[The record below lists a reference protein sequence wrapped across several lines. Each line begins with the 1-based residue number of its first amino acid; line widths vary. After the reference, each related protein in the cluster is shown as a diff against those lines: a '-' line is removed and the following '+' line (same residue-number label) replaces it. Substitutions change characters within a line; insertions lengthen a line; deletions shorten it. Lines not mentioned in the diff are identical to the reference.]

1 MKLAIMQP
9 YFLPYLGYF
18 SLIKQ
23 TDKFILLDTVQFIK
37 HGWIERNRILSPNGE
52 PQYIAIPLEKHSQ
65 TTLIKDIRIRNQEN
79 WKEKIKAQLVHYK
92 KRAPYYTETMNI
104 MDNIL
109 NYETDSIVKMNQYS
123 LKCICDYLGINA
135 VFSIFSEMN
144 LNIEKPCA
152 PDEWALNICKAMGDV
167 NEYWNPTG
175 GATFF
180 DKSKY
185 PSGCKVF
192 VNSMSDT
199 FHKEISYSHIKMLFN
214 LMGAR
219 SDVTFQV
226 LTKRHLRMYTLLKEF
241 PELVTPNIWVG
252 VTAEN
257 QKMVDSRVDWLV
269 NTKKEIKRLANKDI
283 TIFVSCE
290 PLLESI
296 DLSKYINELDWVIV
310 GGERTNKKGRVMQ
323 FEWVERIY
331 LQCRQSDTPFF
342 FKQWGDGEA
351 EAKAEIKG
359 DDITLVEVI
368 EAKKEFPKEMK

>member
-1 MKLAIMQP
+1 MSKIEW
-9 YFLPYLGYF
+9 
-18 SLIKQ
+18 
-23 TDKFILLDTVQFIK
+23 TDKTWNVITGCTQI
-37 HGWIERNRILSPNGE
+37 SPACKNCYAKAMTKRLQGM
-52 PQYIAIPLEKHSQ
+52 A
-65 TTLIKDIRIRNQEN
+65 IKDT
-79 WKEKIKAQLVHYK
+79 WAKIKCEKCGRGMLNDDRNDVIEHFCECEPRMLK
-92 KRAPYYTETMNI
+92 FKAPKYYYGW
-104 MDNIL
+104 DKVVFH
-109 NYETDSIVKMNQYS
+109 TDM
-123 LKCICDYLGINA
+123 LGHI
-135 VFSIFSEMN
+135 
-144 LNIEKPCA
+144 
-152 PDEWALNICKAMGDV
+152 
-167 NEYWNPTG
+167 
-175 GATFF
+175 F

-257 QKMVDSRVDWLV
+257 QKMVDSRADWLV

-296 DLSKYINELDWVIV
+296 DLSKYINDLDWVIV
-310 GGERTNKKGRVMQ
+310 GGERANKMGRVME
-323 FEWVERIY
+323 FEWVRNIY
-331 LQCRQSDTPFF
+331 TQCKDSNTPFF
-342 FKQWGDGEA
+342 FKQWGDCE
-351 EAKAEIKG
+351 KSIKESLY
-359 DDITLVEVI
+359 DDDVTLVEII
-368 EAKKEFPKEMK
+368 ENAKEFMLER

>member
-1 MKLAIMQP
+1 MSKIEW
-9 YFLPYLGYF
+9 
-18 SLIKQ
+18 
-23 TDKFILLDTVQFIK
+23 TDKTWNVVTGCTQISPACKNCYAKAMTKRLQGMAKKGVKGTEQYEK
-37 HGWIERNRILSPNGE
+37 GWDKIEF
-52 PQYIAIPLEKHSQ
+52 H
-65 TTLIKDIRIRNQEN
+65 TDM
-79 WKEKIKAQLVHYK
+79 LVH
-92 KRAPYYTETMNI
+92 I
-104 MDNIL
+104 
-109 NYETDSIVKMNQYS
+109 
-123 LKCICDYLGINA
+123 
-135 VFSIFSEMN
+135 
-144 LNIEKPCA
+144 
-152 PDEWALNICKAMGDV
+152 
-167 NEYWNPTG
+167 
-175 GATFF
+175 F
-180 DKSKY
+180 DKKKY

-199 FHKEISYSHIKMLFN
+199 FHEEVSYLVLKNLFFV
-214 LMGAR
+214 MQSR
-219 SDVTFQV
+219 SDVTFQI
-226 LTKRHLRMYTLLKEF
+226 LTKRPLRMWDFIISY
-241 PELVTPNIWVG
+241 PDMIRPNMMFG

-257 QKMVDSRVDWLV
+257 QKMADERIERLLRI
-269 NTKKEIKRLANKDI
+269 KESAKTIFDMDI